1 MKQNFLD
8 VEENN
13 KKETFNGLVIESMV
27 SSVSPRVKSA
37 NANDKQRHEM
47 IQNRKSDIFENSEVL
62 SISELEKELQ
72 VHQNGL

>member
-37 NANDKQRHEM
+37 NANDK
-47 IQNRKSDIFENSEVL
+47 
-62 SISELEKELQ
+62 
-72 VHQNGL
+72 